1 MGKGKGMRGPAGCGV
16 ETVLHTSVA
25 TFYSN
30 LVTRPAGQAVRG
42 AIEDQLHEAGGP
54 SLSVL
59 DFSQV
64 RVIDF
69 SCVDEVIAKLLR
81 KYQRS
86 DRPSDAFFVV
96 RGLSCEHRDLVE
108 TVLHRQKLLV
118 VAFQDD
124 GPALWGPAPTRL
136 RHAWDCLGQL
146 GRAVA
151 PDFAHARGIRVA
163 TASAWLKRLASWRL
177 AVPVGSERFS
187 SLPAVLDH
195 LVGDARFVA
204 GRAAASRLPDRRS
217 SVLTRFRASDRFKKH
232 ESLFGGGRLPA
243 GGARN
248 DGDNAVVENRGTD
261 R

>member
-1 MGKGKGMRGPAGCGV
+1 MGESMLGPGGCGV
-16 ETVLHTSVA
+16 DRLLHTSVA
-25 TFYSN
+25 TFYNN

-42 AIEDQLHEAGGP
+42 AIEDQLREAGGP
-54 SLSVL
+54 SLSIL

-96 RGLSCEHRDLVE
+96 RGLSSEHRELVE
-108 TVLHRQKLLV
+108 TVLQRQKLLV
-118 VAFQDD
+118 VAFEGDR
-124 GPALWGPAPTRL
+124 PALWGPAPIRL
-136 RHAWDCLGQL
+136 RRAWDCLGEL

-163 TASAWLKRLASWRL
+163 TASAWLKRLANWRL

-195 LVGDARFVA
+195 LVGDRRSVA
-204 GRAAASRLPDRRS
+204 SRAAAARLPDRRS
-217 SVLTRFRASDRFKKH
+217 PMLTRFRTSDRFKKH
-232 ESLFGGGRLPA
+232 ESLFGSGCLPA

>member
-1 MGKGKGMRGPAGCGV
+1 MGESRLGPLGCGV

-42 AIEDQLHEAGGP
+42 AIEDQLREAGGP

-69 SCVDEVIAKLLR
+69 SCVDEVIAKLVR

-86 DRPSDAFFVV
+86 DRPTDAFFVV
-96 RGLSCEHRDLVE
+96 KGLSCEHRELVE
-108 TVLHRQKLLV
+108 TVLQRQKLLV
-118 VAFQDD
+118 VALEGDR
-124 GPALWGPAPTRL
+124 PALWGPAPTRL
-136 RHAWDCLGQL
+136 RHAWDCLAEL

-151 PDFAHARGIRVA
+151 PDFAHARGIRIA
-163 TASAWLKRLASWRL
+163 TASSWLKRLANWRL
-177 AVPVGSERFS
+177 AVPVGRERFS
-187 SLPAVLDH
+187 SLPAVLDE
-195 LVGDARFVA
+195 LVGAPQFVA
-204 GRAAASRLPDRRS
+204 SRQVAARRPEWRS
-217 SVLTRFRASDRFKKH
+217 PMLTRFRKSDKFENQ
-232 ESLFGGGRLPA
+232 ESLFGGGGLPA

-248 DGDNAVVENRGTD
+248 DSDNAVVKNRGSD

>member
-1 MGKGKGMRGPAGCGV
+1 MGESMRGLGGCGV

-42 AIEDQLHEAGGP
+42 AIEAQLREAGGP
-54 SLSVL
+54 SLSIL

-96 RGLSCEHRDLVE
+96 MGLSCEHRELVE
-108 TVLHRQKLLV
+108 TVLQRQKLLV
-118 VAFQDD
+118 VALEDD
-124 GPALWGPAPTRL
+124 RPALWGPAPTRL
-136 RHAWDCLGQL
+136 RRAWDCLDEL

-151 PDFAHARGIRVA
+151 PDFAHARGVRVA

-195 LVGDARFVA
+195 LVGDGRIGAS
-204 GRAAASRLPDRRS
+204 GRAAAASTARS
-217 SVLTRFRASDRFKKH
+217 AVLDVDPFSDVR
-232 ESLFGGGRLPA
+232 
-243 GGARN
+243 
-248 DGDNAVVENRGTD
+248 
-261 R
+261 